1 MATSMGEEEVE
12 SSRESLEFLDL
23 WESVESSSSS
33 LCAWECGGEAL
44 RWVESLASAVCK
56 GVGQLV
62 LEEDDSKVL
71 EEDDSK
77 VSREEVLEVAG
88 VALEVADICGR

>member
-1 MATSMGEEEVE
+1 MGE
-12 SSRESLEFLDL
+12 L
-23 WESVESSSSS
+23 
-33 LCAWECGGEAL
+33 L
-44 RWVESLASAVCK
+44 RWLECLASAVCK

-71 EEDDSK
+71 EEENSK

-88 VALEVADICGR
+88 VALEAAGIC